1 MNTITIDELQSNFEQ
16 ILSQVENGKS
26 FIVKSE
32 YGNVALV
39 PYDTYKEIDDLVKI
53 YTDHEEGC

>member
-1 MNTITIDELQSNFEQ
+1 MKTITITELQSNFDQ
-16 ILSQVENGKS
+16 IITEVENGKT
-26 FIVKSE
+26 FIIESK

-39 PYDTYKEIDDLVKI
+39 PYDQCKEVDDLVKI

>member
-1 MNTITIDELQSNFEQ
+1 MKTITITELQSNFDE
-16 ILSQVENGKS
+16 IITEVENGKT

-32 YGNVALV
+32 YGNLALV
-39 PYDTYKEIDDLVKI
+39 PYDEYLELDDLVKI

>member
-1 MNTITIDELQSNFEQ
+1 MKTITITELQSNFDKIITE
-16 ILSQVENGKS
+16 VENGKT
-26 FIVKSE
+26 FIIESE

-39 PYDTYKEIDDLVKI
+39 PYDEYKELDDLVKI

>member
-1 MNTITIDELQSNFEQ
+1 MKTITITELQSDFDN
-16 ILSQVENGKS
+16 IITQVENGKS

-39 PYDTYKEIDDLVKI
+39 PYDEYKEIDELVKI
-53 YTDHEEGC
+53 YTDHEEGS